1 MAQSIYTP
9 PQVEAPTQSST
20 GRCDHD
26 TAVPWRKQ
34 SSRRFFLDEPGPPH
48 SISAPSLD
56 HLIGHREDSRRNGEA
71 VPLAVSAQPEPQ
83 TAFPRSPADIG
94 RGRGSPAEWVPS
106 ADRQDLC
113 RKMRTK
119 PRNRG
124 LSRGEPKVR
133 TSEESSANGKWRRP
147 APPSVACVKFALTDR
162 SDLAGA
168 VGEQYDAEF
177 GRTTTAAF
185 EDHQITVIERP
196 RAYPH
201 QDLLRSGS
209 WSAGI
214 VKFASQL
221 WGELLCADNRGY
233 DAACKVGNALIR
245 QTPGLDRAL
254 YRHGHAIECERFA
267 RKRSS
272 HVRRRMPANRLCR
285 QVHNQPVAD
294 EGHPCRSQGADRADS
309 SRVSPRRIRSTAF
322 PDSSHTWSHV
332 LSDAL
337 TMLFLRNV
345 K

>member
-34 SSRRFFLDEPGPPH
+34 SSRRFFLDEPAPPH

-71 VPLAVSAQPEPQ
+71 VPWRSRHSPNRKPPFREALPTSVAVEAPL
-83 TAFPRSPADIG
+83 
-94 RGRGSPAEWVPS
+94 AEWVPS

-168 VGEQYDAEF
+168 VG
-177 GRTTTAAF
+177 GSTT
-185 EDHQITVIERP
+185 P
-196 RAYPH
+196 
-201 QDLLRSGS
+201 S
-209 WSAGI
+209 
-214 VKFASQL
+214 
-221 WGELLCADNRGY
+221 
-233 DAACKVGNALIR
+233 
-245 QTPGLDRAL
+245 
-254 YRHGHAIECERFA
+254 
-267 RKRSS
+267 
-272 HVRRRMPANRLCR
+272 
-285 QVHNQPVAD
+285 
-294 EGHPCRSQGADRADS
+294 
-309 SRVSPRRIRSTAF
+309 
-322 PDSSHTWSHV
+322 
-332 LSDAL
+332 LSDHGRRL
-337 TMLFLRNV
+337 
-345 K
+345 